1 VPDVFGAASL
11 AAGGSMGKAIAPQS
25 LALATGAGGIP
36 GQEGD
41 LLRRLLGVILLLT
54 SAFGI
59 LAMVQ
64 YYLLP
69 WMIP

>member
-1 VPDVFGAASL
+1 
-11 AAGGSMGKAIAPQS
+11 MGKAIAPQS

-41 LLRRLLGVILLLT
+41 LLRRLAGITLLFTL
-54 SAFGI
+54 AFGV
-59 LAMVQ
+59 LAMIQ